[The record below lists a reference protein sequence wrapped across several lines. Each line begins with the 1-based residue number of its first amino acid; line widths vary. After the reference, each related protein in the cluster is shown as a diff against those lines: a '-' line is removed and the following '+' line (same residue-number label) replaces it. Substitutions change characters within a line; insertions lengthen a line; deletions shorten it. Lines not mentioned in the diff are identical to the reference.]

1 MIQIP
6 ANVCG
11 WRANF
16 KDPTKSDIPR
26 VQCDP
31 VQAHQSILGLTE
43 EYKDKVRR
51 GLRISL
57 INPRAGFINCT
68 RVKQYKNDSLNPFK
82 TGRLSPV

>member
-16 KDPTKSDIPR
+16 KSADKSDIPR

-43 EYKDKVRR
+43 EYKDKVTGITSRQM
-51 GLRISL
+51 I
-57 INPRAGFINCT
+57 IT
-68 RVKQYKNDSLNPFK
+68 RV
-82 TGRLSPV
+82 

>member
-16 KDPTKSDIPR
+16 KSPDKSDIPR

-43 EYKDKVRR
+43 EYKDKVTRDYHPSEYSSQNQ
-51 GLRISL
+51 RIK
-57 INPRAGFINCT
+57 R
-68 RVKQYKNDSLNPFK
+68 
-82 TGRLSPV
+82 